1 VIAAFTLVYALSETA
16 AAPHEPT
23 ASPEP
28 VILETPEPEP
38 TEEPEPDEPDDDPS
52 DEPEPGLPPPTPL
65 EDGFITLYFEE
76 ADIHR
81 GPLILVNH
89 DHRFTIPNDLDLV
102 NIVAATQTTFRVQND
117 SDQLSNSIIGP
128 LDEMMSYYLSA
139 SGNRSVAIIS
149 AFRNIDSQQ
158 RLLNSYIN
166 RMGRTMALQYA
177 ALPGHSEHH
186 TGLAF
191 DFGIIINNTRST
203 FVGTNAASWFRRN
216 SHRFGFI
223 LRYPENKTHI
233 TQTAHEPWHFRY
245 VGLPHSTIMYSKG
258 WVLEE
263 FIENMRE
270 YTMEEPF
277 EFEHDGELYKIY
289 FNEGPD
295 IRLPLD
301 SEFELSGNNIDGFI
315 VTVTRSLTYDFD

>member
-28 VILETPEPEP
+28 VIIETPEPEP
-38 TEEPEPDEPDDDPS
+38 EPEPE
-52 DEPEPGLPPPTPL
+52 DEPEPEPEDEPEPPPPPPTPL
-65 EDGFITLYFEE
+65 EDGYILFQMEE
-76 ADIHR
+76 YEINW

-89 DHRFTIPNDLDLV
+89 DHSFTIPSNLDLV
-102 NIVAATQTTFRVQND
+102 NILSSTETNFRVQFETD
-117 SDQLSNSIIGP
+117 RLSSSIIEP
-128 LDEMMSYYLSA
+128 LDEMMNYYLTA
-139 SGNRSVAIIS
+139 SGNRNVAIIS
-149 AFRNIDSQQ
+149 AFRNIETQQ
-158 RLLNSYIN
+158 RLLNNYIN
-166 RMGRTMALQYA
+166 RMGRRMALQYA

-191 DFGIIINNTRST
+191 DFGIMVGNTRNS

-216 SHRFGFI
+216 AHRFGFI

-245 VGLPHSTIMYSKG
+245 VSLPHSTIMYRNG

-263 FIENMRE
+263 YIENIRE

-277 EFEHDGELYKIY
+277 EFDLDGELYKIF
-289 FNEGPD
+289 FNEGSD
-295 IRLPLD
+295 LRLPLD
-301 SEFELSGNNIDGFI
+301 VDFEYSGNNIDGFI
-315 VTVTRSLTYDFD
+315 VTTTRSMSYDSD